1 MASCM
6 MPLEQEISEDVDALI
21 ASDKAKALSKQ
32 IGFSEVEQTKI
43 AIATLELARNI
54 VVHAMGKGKI
64 TITRLTEP
72 KQGILIIAIDKG
84 SGIPNVEDALERN
97 EKLKKGL
104 GYGLSSVKRL
114 MDELTIETKLGE
126 GTTVTAKK
134 WKGALNQ
141 FLNWNE

>member
-1 MASCM
+1 

-72 KQGILIIAIDKG
+72 KQGILIV
-84 SGIPNVEDALERN
+84 SP
-97 EKLKKGL
+97 
-104 GYGLSSVKRL
+104 
-114 MDELTIETKLGE
+114 
-126 GTTVTAKK
+126 
-134 WKGALNQ
+134 
-141 FLNWNE
+141 